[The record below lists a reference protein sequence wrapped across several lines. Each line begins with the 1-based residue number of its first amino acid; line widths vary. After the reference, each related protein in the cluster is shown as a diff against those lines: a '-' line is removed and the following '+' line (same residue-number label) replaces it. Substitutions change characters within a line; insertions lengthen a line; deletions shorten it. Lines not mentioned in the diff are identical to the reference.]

1 MTVDAAWV
9 ALSLQRHIGGKTLR
23 ALLAEFGSTDAIL
36 AADETALM
44 RVRGVGPRIA
54 AAIRAIDLSAVQRAL
69 RSWEHAGVQVIS
81 RFDETYPMMLNALDD
96 EPPSLFVRGC
106 GDAAL
111 FERSVA
117 VVGTRQPSD
126 EGRAIALSLG
136 AWLAGNGWTVI
147 SGLAEGIDTA
157 AHTGALSLQDGR
169 TVAVLGS
176 GVLNIYPPA
185 NRTLAGRIMQCGALL
200 CECDPYA
207 TPNAPRLVSRN
218 RIIAGLSRALIVV
231 ETSREG
237 GAMYAVRAALQMG
250 RPVYVV
256 DLRASGNR
264 DLIDTGAAAISP
276 DLANLEQIFS
286 PNS

>member
-23 ALLAEFGSTDAIL
+23 ALLAEFGTTDAIL
-36 AADETALM
+36 DADKTALM
-44 RVRGVGPRIA
+44 NVHGVGPRIA
-54 AAIRAIDLSAVQRAL
+54 DAIHAIDLPAVNRAL
-69 RSWEHAGVQVIS
+69 RNWQNEGVRVVP
-81 RFDETYPMMLNALDD
+81 RYEAAYPAMLNALDD

-106 GDAAL
+106 WDTAL
-111 FERSVA
+111 FDRSAA

-136 AWLAGNGWTVI
+136 ARLAGNGWTVI

-157 AHTGALSLQDGR
+157 AHTGALSLQNGR
-169 TVAVLGS
+169 TAAVLGG
-176 GVLNIYPPA
+176 GVLNVYPPG
-185 NRTLAGRIMQCGALL
+185 NRTLAGRIMDCGALI

-218 RIIAGLSRALIVV
+218 RIIAGLSQALIVV

-250 RPVYVV
+250 RPVYAV

-264 DLIDTGAAAISP
+264 DLIDTGAIAISP
-276 DLANLEQIFS
+276 DLHNLEQHFS